1 MKSISTSLDVISP
14 SARPRRASRRIE
26 AVELPIIPTIAAMVR
41 DNPGCIS
48 LGQGVVSYGP
58 PADDVA
64 RLPALMADL
73 QLNKYQAVTGL
84 PALTDALARKL
95 QEVN

>member
-1 MKSISTSLDVISP
+1 MKA
-14 SARPRRASRRIE
+14 SARIDS
-26 AVELPIIPTIAAMVR
+26 VELPIIPTIAAMVR

-58 PADDVA
+58 PPEDVA

-73 QLNKYQAVTGL
+73 PL
-84 PALTDALARKL
+84 
-95 QEVN
+95 